1 MSKDV
6 KENHVDD
13 FEDLFEDEFLE
24 TEQTATAEKQAEDGT
39 APDEGTSAVKSK
51 SDLIFGIEK
60 KQLITYAVGGAIFFG
75 LAYLVYNKFSTKVV
89 HVKSH
94 KVGPT
99 YSIASRRAPV
109 YHRVEPNKP
118 KQKAVAKPVAKKVD
132 SGFIMDKKALK
143 NMVDGFTKSTSV
155 IAKNQQQLNGRL
167 DNIQNSVYK
176 TTKEAQKETQKE
188 FLRMNQ
194 QLNVLAKQQS
204 DLALKQQKQQ
214 VAEASTIGSVV
225 SKSSNAVKSNSTT
238 LNKNNKILADQSKK
252 INKLVDEMSKVSSNV
267 MKINK
272 SMTTLKQSMIKTQ
285 VELKLVIA
293 QKAADM
299 QKLTLRAVVPGRAWL
314 VNGKG
319 QTVTV
324 SVGTD
329 MPYYGKVL
337 KIDNKANTVTM
348 STGYIFS

>member
-1 MSKDV
+1 ML
-6 KENHVDD
+6 
-13 FEDLFEDEFLE
+13 ED
-24 TEQTATAEKQAEDGT
+24 
-39 APDEGTSAVKSK
+39 
-51 SDLIFGIEK
+51 
-60 KQLITYAVGGAIFFG
+60 
-75 LAYLVYNKFSTKVV
+75 
-89 HVKSH
+89 
-94 KVGPT
+94 
-99 YSIASRRAPV
+99 
-109 YHRVEPNKP
+109 
-118 KQKAVAKPVAKKVD
+118 
-132 SGFIMDKKALK
+132 
-143 NMVDGFTKSTSV
+143 
-155 IAKNQQQLNGRL
+155 
-167 DNIQNSVYK
+167 
-176 TTKEAQKETQKE
+176 
-188 FLRMNQ
+188 
-194 QLNVLAKQQS
+194 
-204 DLALKQQKQQ
+204 
-214 VAEASTIGSVV
+214 
-225 SKSSNAVKSNSTT
+225 
-238 LNKNNKILADQSKK
+238 KILADQSKK